1 MTLLEIAQF
10 AARTVRM
17 PDDVTLTTA
26 KAFAAARWKMV
37 WDSRVW
43 AQSVLPTA
51 EPVAAATQELTLT
64 EPLADR
70 VLAVRWNAETDLP
83 GVSWDTAYRGDP
95 AGWDAPG
102 TPLGYIERPKTAGG
116 LAVIRFVRAPQQ
128 AGTVLVLT
136 KRHCPALVA
145 DGDSPTISGADQALI
160 AYTTGDL
167 LSHMG
172 QTGRAQVYWQEG
184 MGHQQALVAAELEQS
199 QTVRRLIP
207 SSNYDDTSTG
217 GDWLTK

>member
-17 PDDVTLTTA
+17 PDDVTLATA
-26 KAFAAARWKMV
+26 KQFAALRWAMI

-43 AQSVLPTA
+43 AQAVLPTA
-51 EPVAAATQELTLT
+51 QAVPAGTQELVLD
-64 EPLADR
+64 EALADR
-70 VLAVRWNAETDLP
+70 VLAVRWNTETDLP
-83 GVSWDTAYRGDP
+83 GLSWDTAYRGDP

-102 TPLGYIERPKTAGG
+102 SPIGYVERPKTAGH
-116 LAVIRFVRAPQQ
+116 ATIRFLRAPSE
-128 AGTVLVLT
+128 AGTVLVLA
-136 KRHCPALVA
+136 KRTCPPLVA
-145 DGDSPTISGADQALI
+145 DSDSPTIPGTDQALI
-160 AYTTGDL
+160 AYVTGDL

-184 MGHQQALVAAELEQS
+184 TAHQQAMQAAEAEQS

-207 SSNYDDTSTG
+207 SSDYTDGYTASDFPS
-217 GDWLTK
+217 K